1 MFKLF
6 LFYIIIIN
14 VNGLPIKR
22 GKCKIDTKGVKKAKG
37 IYNMMSNKR
46 KNSITIEG
54 DVEYY
59 NLLMDIRFVVF
70 HDGEEGK
77 VDESYIDKQ
86 VSVLNLAFMGKVGDS
101 NMIDSKITF
110 RKESVKYVNNRGY
123 YKRCDIIDNKL
134 MQRYG
139 RKNDKIINVFVCI
152 SNYYLGWAYYPWTF
166 SNEDNRMNSIFIHT
180 ETLPDGDYDLYNE
193 GLTLVHE
200 IGHYF
205 GLIHTFAEEGTCIDG
220 DEITDTPA
228 EKTPN
233 YLCDSSRDSCPNNE
247 GKDPINNFMD
257 YSPDY
262 CMNEFTIK
270 QINRMWNILEEYKPT
285 LKEFSRNNYL
295 KDYID
300 NTGYYKLRNG
310 LCMDNNEKLET
321 YGFLKKG
328 KYVSQK
334 ECQDKTKKY
343 LGQAFTFTYKKDVI
357 NNKIKY
363 NCLIH
368 FVKTMK
374 DIEDIEGVDTIN
386 KGKYKNS
393 ECWKLK
399 LII

>member
-22 GKCKIDTKGVKKAKG
+22 EKCKIDRGGQKKARGVYNNMDNKG
-37 IYNMMSNKR
+37 RVSI
-46 KNSITIEG
+46 NSED

-59 NLLMDIRFVVF
+59 NLLMDVSFVVF

-86 VSVLNLAFMGKVGDS
+86 VSVLNTAFMGKVGDS
-101 NMIDSKITF
+101 DMIDSKIRF

-123 YKRCDIIDNKL
+123 YRRCDMIDQKL
-134 MQRYG
+134 MKRYG

-166 SNEDNRMNSIFIHT
+166 SNEDNRMNSVFIHT
-180 ETLPDGDYDLYNE
+180 ETLPEGNVELYNG

-200 IGHYF
+200 IGHYL
-205 GLIHTFAEEGTCIDG
+205 GLIHTFAHWGTCVDG

-233 YLCDSSRDSCPNNE
+233 YLCDYSRDSCPNDK
-247 GKDPINNFMD
+247 GKDPIKNFMD
-257 YSPDY
+257 YSADY
-262 CMNEFTIK
+262 CMNEFTVQ
-270 QINRMWNILEEYKPT
+270 QINRMWNVLDIYKPT

-300 NTGYYKLRNG
+300 NTGYYKLGDG
-310 LCMDNNEKLET
+310 LCMSNNEKLET

-328 KYVSQK
+328 KHISQK
-334 ECQDKTKKY
+334 ECKDKTKKY

-357 NNKIKY
+357 ANKLKY

-368 FVKTMK
+368 FVKIMK
-374 DIEDIEGVDTIN
+374 DIDDIEADNTIN

-399 LII
+399 PIS